1 MAVYKVIQDIESE
14 DKIVGFLTLKT
25 LIYALIAGALLY
37 INIRFLMASI
47 LGPLRYIFVFIL
59 FWPMAL
65 LITLAAP
72 IGREQSTEVW
82 LLSRV
87 RFFLKPRLRIWNQ
100 SGMLELVTITV
111 PKKLERQ
118 LTKNLTQREVRSRLK
133 ALATTLDSRGW
144 AVRNV
149 AVNLNANPSYLDIV
163 EQESDRLAAGSNLP
177 EPQAATDIEDADD
190 IMDAGSNPTAQ
201 HFEALM
207 QQEDEKR
214 KKQVSEIISNAKSSP
229 TDETEEEEPAPDY
242 SVLDTVKEGDK
253 ENTNFVNHNIVA
265 PGSKTTNTEDNN
277 VAQVDPELAEAE
289 KAYMEKERKKAA
301 EVHAKSVGFKPK
313 NRHEDKPKPA
323 KTAPPRQQPINKEAS
338 MTQTAQTAKLEEL
351 AQSGSAFSVAT
362 VQKLANRNSE
372 SIKQISDN
380 EVEIDLG
387 H

>member
-14 DKIVGFLTLKT
+14 DKIVGFLTLRT
-25 LIYALIAGALLY
+25 FIYALIAGALLY
-37 INIRFLMASI
+37 INIRMLMASI
-47 LGPLRYIFVFIL
+47 LGPLRYVFVFIL

-65 LITLAAP
+65 FGTLAAP
-72 IGREQSTEVW
+72 LGGQQSTEVW

-87 RFFLKPRLRIWNQ
+87 RFYLKPRLRVWNQ
-100 SGMLELVTITV
+100 SGLLELVTITV
-111 PKKLERQ
+111 PKRIERQ

-163 EQESDRLAAGSNLP
+163 DQDSDRLAAGSNLP
-177 EPQAATDIEDADD
+177 QAQTPTDIEDADD
-190 IMDAGSNPTAQ
+190 IMDAVSNPTAQ

-214 KKQVSEIISNAKSSP
+214 KKQVSQIISNAKSSP
-229 TDETEEEEPAPDY
+229 TDETEEQEPAPDY
-242 SVLDTVKEGDK
+242 SVLDTVKEGNK
-253 ENTNFVNHNIVA
+253 ENTNFVNHAIVA
-265 PGSKTTNTEDNN
+265 PGSATSDNKSS
-277 VAQVDPELAEAE
+277 QTDPALAEAE
-289 KAYMEKERKKAA
+289 KAFFEKEHKKAA
-301 EVHAKSVGFKPK
+301 EVHAKSIGFKPK
-313 NRHEDKPKPA
+313 TPQEDKLQQAQPKP
-323 KTAPPRQQPINKEAS
+323 QPINNTAP

-362 VQKLANRNSE
+362 VQKLANRGTE
-372 SIKQISDN
+372 SIKQLGPN
-380 EVEIDLG
+380 EVEIDLHG